1 MALPHIFLAVLVTFI
16 WGTNFVAIEV
26 LLRDLPPIFATALRF
41 FVAAIP
47 AIFFIRPPKLPARTI
62 LAYGAFMFAGHFGFL
77 FAAMFAGLSAGL
89 ASLLL
94 QVHVFITIA
103 LAVIFLKERPSAFQ
117 IIGAV
122 LAFSGVAL
130 VATQRGGD
138 ATPLGI
144 VLVLLAAVSWGI
156 ANLQSRQ
163 IGSVNMLALVVWGS
177 ISTLPP
183 LLILSLILEGT
194 ALILPALTS
203 ISLSGVAALGYIVYM
218 STWIGFTIWSGLLSK
233 YPAAT
238 VTPFALMMPIFGM
251 LSSALFLGESLQ
263 NWKFIAGALV
273 LTGLAI
279 NVFGPKLSA
288 RRASIQN

>member
-62 LAYGAFMFAGHFGFL
+62 LAYGGFMFAGHFGFL

-203 ISLSGVAALGYIVYM
+203 ISLPGVAALGYIVYM

-238 VTPFALMMPIFGM
+238 VTPFALMVPIFGM
-251 LSSALFLGESLQ
+251 LSSALFLGEPLQ
-263 NWKFIAGALV
+263 NWKFVAGALV

-288 RRASIQN
+288 RRTSPQN